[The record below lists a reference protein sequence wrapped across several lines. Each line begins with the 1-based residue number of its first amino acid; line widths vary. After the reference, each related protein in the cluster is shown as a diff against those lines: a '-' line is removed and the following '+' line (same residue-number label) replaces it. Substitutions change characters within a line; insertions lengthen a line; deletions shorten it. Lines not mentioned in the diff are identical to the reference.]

1 MLFFRYFLSLIE
13 CLLMSKYTNQQKENL
28 VYDKIQ
34 KLFNASFY
42 SVRKVV
48 GYVRFCLLR
57 YYFATNHN
65 DLSKEWF
72 GNIGP

>member
-48 GYVRFCLLR
+48 GYVRFCL
-57 YYFATNHN
+57 
-65 DLSKEWF
+65 
-72 GNIGP
+72 